1 MKKHKVL
8 NIIRWTLSAIV
19 MPVRTILSLIMTLIF
34 KKVARKVLNRYDLN
48 MDNVIWYQKWK
59 DFISGPFTFS
69 HKIHCA

>member
-48 MDNVIWYQKWK
+48 MDNVI
-59 DFISGPFTFS
+59 
-69 HKIHCA
+69 